1 MNYKCLIVDDEPLA
15 CRFLEDC
22 IARVEILELV
32 KACTSAVEA
41 LTLLQQRSIDVLFL
55 DIQMPEING
64 IELLASLNKPPRVV
78 MTTAYD
84 DFAVESYN
92 FNVVD
97 YLLKPFSFARFLK
110 AVDKLSFEAPNAV
123 AAVPSGESAPALD
136 YIFVNNNGTIERLD
150 LRDVYYIKGMGD
162 YIGIRTAEKTLMVRD
177 NLKQIEQLLA
187 GSRFIRVHKSYIVA
201 AGKIDSI
208 KGGVINILDENI
220 SVGAL
225 YRNHFLREINRLKI
239 G

>member
-1 MNYKCLIVDDEPLA
+1 MMYKCLIVDDEPLA

-64 IELLASLNKPPRVV
+64 IELLGSLNKPPRVV

-84 DFAVESYN
+84 NFAVESYN

-110 AVDKLSFEAPNAV
+110 AVDKLSTEAP
-123 AAVPSGESAPALD
+123 AAATPVSDAAQMLD
-136 YIFVNNNGTIERLD
+136 FIFVNNNGSIERLD
-150 LRDVYYIKGMGD
+150 LREVYYIRGMGD
-162 YIGIRTAEKTLMVRD
+162 YVGIRTADKTLMVRD
-177 NLKQIEQLLA
+177 NLKQIEQLLG
-187 GSRFIRVHKSYIVA
+187 GSNFIRVHKSYIVA

-208 KGGVINILDENI
+208 KGGVINILDEKI

-225 YRNHFLREINRLKI
+225 YKNHFLREINRLKI